1 MQQLGQGSACGCEQG
16 LAGGGIG
23 QGGVADGAVGI
34 VVLHLPGEFGAA
46 AVAED
51 GVARG
56 AVGRGGVEVLGVL
69 HVDEIGAQGQHEGG
83 FDLAGVDA
91 EAVFIGGKA
100 GVEVVAVCV
109 EQWQVEPAGVA
120 DQKAKAGA
128 DVACDHVHQAAVAA
142 VAVEDEEFAH
152 AAAGHGC
159 GDVEPEVE
167 DGLGAQREGAG
178 EALVFGAEADGL
190 GGQGVDRGIGRQ
202 VRRGSLQDAVEQVG
216 IDGQGQVRAVLFGGG
231 HGQDGDGAR
240 GVERGEGGGAEVGPA
255 GHGGGR
261 GSGRCGGG
269 GEWVGHA
276 TDGSGVALELC
287 G

>member
-1 MQQLGQGSACGCEQG
+1 M
-16 LAGGGIG
+16 
-23 QGGVADGAVGI
+23 
-34 VVLHLPGEFGAA
+34 
-46 AVAED
+46 
-51 GVARG
+51 RG
-56 AVGRGGVEVLGVL
+56 AVGRGGVEVLSVL
-69 HVDEIGAQGQHEGG
+69 HVDEIGTQGEHEGG
-83 FDLAGVDA
+83 FDLASMDT
-91 EAVFIGGKA
+91 ETVFIGGKA
-100 GVEVVAVCV
+100 GVEVVAVFV

-190 GGQGVDRGIGRQ
+190 GGQGVDGRIGRQ
-202 VRRGSLQDAVEQVG
+202 VRRGGLQDAVEQVG

>member
-1 MQQLGQGSACGCEQG
+1 MQQLGQGQSCGCEQG

-23 QGGVADGAVGI
+23 QGGVAHGAVGV

-46 AVAED
+46 AIAED
-51 GVARG
+51 GVARC
-56 AVGRGGVEVLGVL
+56 AVGGGGVEVLGVL
-69 HVDEIGAQGQHEGG
+69 HVDEIGAQGEHQGG
-83 FDLAGVDA
+83 FDLASVDA

-100 GVEVVAVCV
+100 GVEVVAVFV
-109 EQWQVEPAGVA
+109 EQWQVEPAGVV
-120 DQKAKAGA
+120 DEQAKAGA
-128 DVACDHVHQAAVAA
+128 DVACHHVHQAAVAA
-142 VAVEDEEFAH
+142 VAVEDEEFSH
-152 AAAGHGC
+152 AAAGHRC

-167 DGLGAQREGAG
+167 NGFGAQCEGAG
-178 EALVFGAEADGL
+178 KALVFGAEADGL
-190 GGQGVDRGIGRQ
+190 GGQGVNRGIGWQ
-202 VRRGSLQDAVEQVG
+202 VWCGGLQNAFQKIG
-216 IDGQGQVRAVLFGGG
+216 IDRQGQVRAVLFGGG

-261 GSGRCGGG
+261 ESGRCGGG